1 MLALVTIIMFSS
13 IYAREMQAFGLAARN
28 DVRLPHPYDSK
39 FAVHIAVLQFSHR
52 SLARFRLFDGSWTMQ
67 SYLRWLECLV
77 LQLHINPYLQL
88 LSSMQDSS
96 IARTLSRSAIE
107 HKKTKSSQIW
117 ARVKIPH
124 ESDRND
130 VPISPV
136 RFHTTKSA
144 IRSMSHYQQY
154 SSLRLDLSP
163 SIWIIAGH
171 DAQNTYLAQCR

>member
-1 MLALVTIIMFSS
+1 MTIIMFSS

-28 DVRLPHPYDSK
+28 GVRLPHPYHSK
-39 FAVHIAVLQFSHR
+39 FAAHIAVSHFSHR
-52 SLARFRLFDGSWTMQ
+52 NLARFRLFDGSWTMQ
-67 SYLRWLECLV
+67 SYLRWLECPV
-77 LQLHINPYLQL
+77 LQLHINPYLRF
-88 LSSMQDSS
+88 LSSMQDLS

-107 HKKTKSSQIW
+107 RKKTKSSQIW
-117 ARVKIPH
+117 TRVKIPH

-144 IRSMSHYQQY
+144 IRSMSHFQQY

-171 DAQNTYLAQCR
+171 DAQNTYLAQRR